1 MIKDDTK
8 DQISLFDLTQPETSK
23 TPAETKTAELPVR
36 EPQARTKE
44 ENKPLAAPQPA
55 AKKPVRSAHGK
66 AATKPVP
73 ATKTAKAT
81 PGPVPEGDVRLTANI
96 REELHLKLKIVA
108 ATRRT
113 TIGEL
118 IEELVEQYL

>member
-8 DQISLFDLTQPETSK
+8 DQISLFDLGQPETGHEE
-23 TPAETKTAELPVR
+23 TPAETPPKR
-36 EPQARTKE
+36 EPREKKIREKNTH
-44 ENKPLAAPQPA
+44 AAPQPSL
-55 AKKPVRSAHGK
+55 KKPVGRSVQGK
-66 AATKPVP
+66 TSPKTVAAPRMAKPV
-73 ATKTAKAT
+73 

-96 REELHLKLKIVA
+96 REDLHLKLKIVA